1 MSMRVLQ
8 CFKNFIGVQPDVH
21 IIEFAGKY
29 LRLLVWDILEHKRWS
44 LADGIAQNVNKSDD
58 IWSAVESLEDFNFTV
73 LFLNSDW
80 FQDFDHA
87 FLIVLQVAPFKDLRV
102 FTSSE
107 LMIAMVIVEGVPV
120 EVQFLIVRETLGS
133 ICADKL
139 VRASEKSVFDLTLGQ
154 LLRLNLIHRVLFFRL
169 LDHVEHS

>member
-1 MSMRVLQ
+1 MRVLQ

-29 LRLLVWDILEHKRWS
+29 LRLLVRDILEHKRWS

-58 IWSAVESLEDFNFTV
+58 IWAAVESLEDFNFTV

-80 FQDFDHA
+80 FQDFDDA

-107 LMIAMVIVEGVPV
+107 LMIAVVIVEGVPV
-120 EVQFLIVRETLGS
+120 EVQFLIVRETLRS
-133 ICADKL
+133 ISADKL
-139 VRASEKSVFDLTLGQ
+139 VRASEKSVFDLILGQ
-154 LLRLNLIHRVLFFRL
+154 LLRLNLIHRV
-169 LDHVEHS
+169 